1 MPKRFVVLVACLIVS
16 TTVFAQQQMPEQ
28 RFKVITNATTTNF
41 IPKFTNGTGTLADS
55 MMTEVSGRIGIG
67 TATPQALV
75 HVFGLQTEDV
85 FLGIGF
91 DPGVPGSAAFNM
103 GYSGATF
110 GRGSGF
116 FNVRPDASAVA
127 PNPSLRFMTV
137 NVQRMVIT
145 NSGKVGIGTT
155 PSAASTNIF
164 EVAGNANFAGTV
176 TGTNIAATYQDVA
189 EWVSANADLAPGTV
203 VVLNPAKS
211 NAVIP
216 SGRAYDTMVAG
227 IVSAQPGLI
236 LGERGEGKELIA
248 TTGRLKVRV
257 DARNAHVHIGD
268 LLVTSDI
275 PGTAMRSE
283 PLEIDGRRLHQPG
296 TIIGKALEPLD
307 GGIGEILV
315 LLSLQ

>member
-1 MPKRFVVLVACLIVS
+1 MSNRAVVLVVCLIVS
-16 TTVFAQQQMPEQ
+16 TAGFAQQSLPKPQL
-28 RFKVITNATTTNF
+28 KITTEATTTNF
-41 IPKFTNGTGTLADS
+41 IPKFVNSSGVLTDS
-55 MMTEVSGRIGIG
+55 IITEVSGRLGIG
-67 TATPQALV
+67 TTNPQALV
-75 HVFGLQTEDV
+75 HAFGTQTSDV

-91 DPGVPGSAAFNM
+91 DPSFPGSAAFNM

-116 FNVRPDASAVA
+116 FNVRTDASAVA
-127 PNPSLRFMTV
+127 PNPSLRFATGD
-137 NVQRMVIT
+137 VQRMIIT
-145 NSGKVGIGTT
+145 NSGKVGIGTI
-155 PSAASTNIF
+155 PLAASPHVL
-164 EVAGNANFAGTV
+164 EVAGSANFTGTV
-176 TGTNIAATYQDVA
+176 TGSNIAATYQDVA

-216 SGRAYDTMVAG
+216 SGQAYDSMVAG

-236 LGERGEGKELIA
+236 LGVRGEDKEAIA
-248 TTGRLKVRV
+248 TTGRVKVRV
-257 DARNAHVHIGD
+257 DARSAPIHIGD
-268 LLVTSDI
+268 LLVTSDL

-283 PLEIDGRRLHQPG
+283 PLVIDGRRLHQPG

-307 GGIGEILV
+307 SGVGEILV